1 MMQNRTHRL
10 EQRFELAIHYPVIF
24 SREVFSADNTVLRDL
39 LQAAG
44 DQRHRVLVVID
55 SGVLD
60 AHPGLPQDIASYAG
74 QHRDVLELVD
84 QPFVVRGGE
93 VCKTDP
99 QEVDAIWAL
108 VEQHRICRHS
118 FVIVIGGGSVLDAA
132 GYAVATAHR
141 GLRLIRMPTTVLSQ
155 NDGGVGV
162 KNGINYHG
170 RKNFIGTFSPPSA
183 VINDSKFLST
193 LDTRDLRS
201 GIAEAI
207 KVALIRDAAFFAYL
221 ESHGK
226 ELAAFDTDVMRE
238 MIERCARLHLEHI
251 REGGDPY
258 EYGSARPLDFG
269 HWSAHKLEQLSG
281 NALRHGEAVAIGIAI
296 DTVYSFHAGLLPEAD
311 MKRVVA
317 LLQQA
322 GFVLSDAAVGLLD
335 VQESLSDFQE
345 HLGGELTITLLSA
358 IGRGIDVHEI
368 NVLLMQRALQQI
380 MH

>member
-1 MMQNRTHRL
+1 MQNRTHRL
-10 EQRFELAIHYPVIF
+10 EQAFKLAIHYPVIF
-24 SREVFSADNTVLRDL
+24 TREVFSADNTVLRDL

-74 QHRDVLELVD
+74 QHPDVLELVD

-99 QEVDAIWAL
+99 YEVDAIRAL
-108 VEQHRICRHS
+108 VERHRICRHS

-170 RKNFIGTFSPPSA
+170 RKNFIGTFSPPTA
-183 VINDSKFLST
+183 VINDSLFLGT
-193 LDTRDLRS
+193 LDARDLRS

-207 KVALIRDAAFFAYL
+207 KVALIRDAAFFDYL
-221 ESHGK
+221 EAHGR
-226 ELAAFDTDVMRE
+226 ELAAFDDDVMQE
-238 MIERCARLHLEHI
+238 MIEHCARLHLDHI
-251 REGGDPY
+251 RECGDPY

-269 HWSAHKLEQLSG
+269 HWSAHKLEELSG
-281 NALRHGEAVAIGIAI
+281 HVLRHGEAVAIGIAI
-296 DTVYSFHAGLLPEAD
+296 DTLYSFHVGLLPEAE
-311 MKRVVA
+311 MQRVMA
-317 LLQQA
+317 LLQKV
-322 GFVLSDAAVGLLD
+322 GFDLHDAALDLLD
-335 VQESLSDFQE
+335 VQVSLRDFQE
-345 HLGGELTITLLSA
+345 HLGGVLTITMLSA
-358 IGRGIDVHEI
+358 IGQGIDVHEI
-368 NVLLMQRALQQI
+368 DESLMQRSVQRFI
-380 MH
+380 R